1 MYIIIL
7 NVHTVTVWA
16 HNCECD
22 NFTLIWVRLL
32 GGGPN
37 KGRHSHIISKGSA
50 QARSK
55 QRDGVLKVFKIK
67 IFPKYGIN
75 KEFLNCSTVVLS
87 I

>member
-32 GGGPN
+32 GRGPN

-55 QRDGVLKVFKIK
+55 QRDGVI
-67 IFPKYGIN
+67 
-75 KEFLNCSTVVLS
+75 
-87 I
+87 